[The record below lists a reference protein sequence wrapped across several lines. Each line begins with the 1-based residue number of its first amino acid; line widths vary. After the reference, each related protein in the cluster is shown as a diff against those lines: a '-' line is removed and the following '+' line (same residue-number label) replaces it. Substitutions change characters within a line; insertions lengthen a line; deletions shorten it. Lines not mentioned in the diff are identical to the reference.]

1 MEKNKNASCKIRVK
15 GVIDFDE
22 QCRIQCALQDLI
34 YKLGY
39 NSLNSSNF
47 KVEYEI

>member
-1 MEKNKNASCKIRVK
+1 MVKNVNASFKIRVK
-15 GVIDFDE
+15 GVLDFDE

-39 NSLNSSNF
+39 NANSSNF

>member
-1 MEKNKNASCKIRVK
+1 MEKNKNASFNIRVK
-15 GVIDFDE
+15 GVLDLEE
-22 QCRIQCALQDLI
+22 QCRIQCALQNLI

-47 KVEYEI
+47 KVEYET